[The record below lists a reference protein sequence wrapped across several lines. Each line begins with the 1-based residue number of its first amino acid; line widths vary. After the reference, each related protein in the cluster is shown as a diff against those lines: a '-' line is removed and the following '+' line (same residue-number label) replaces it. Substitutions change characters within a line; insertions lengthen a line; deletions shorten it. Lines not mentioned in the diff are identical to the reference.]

1 MPKVTFLHPEGKS
14 GEVTR
19 GQSLLEAAE
28 ALGFPLNHDCGGNAS
43 CTTCRVEVQVGEEN
57 LSEIDFDEQDLLD
70 REALSERWHR
80 LGCQSRVLGDVIV
93 RVPEQKW
100 EAPGSMDQ
108 EKVEQ
113 LQRTLAEL
121 GKPRSL
127 KENSMVTI
135 TPMAEQKIKELM
147 QEEKDTVGLRVYVR
161 GGGCHGY
168 QYGMAF
174 ETKIG
179 EDDSIIEKGD
189 VKVIMDSQSAPLLS
203 GAEVD
208 YVDSLQGSGFAI
220 KNPQAKTT
228 CGCGSSFS
236 A

>member
-1 MPKVTFLHPEGKS
+1 MVTISAG
-14 GEVTR
+14 
-19 GQSLLEAAE
+19 AE
-28 ALGFPLNHDCGGNAS
+28 EKIREL
-43 CTTCRVEVQVGEEN
+43 
-57 LSEIDFDEQDLLD
+57 IKDEQD
-70 REALSERWHR
+70 A
-80 LGCQSRVLGDVIV
+80 
-93 RVPEQKW
+93 
-100 EAPGSMDQ
+100 
-108 EKVEQ
+108 
-113 LQRTLAEL
+113 
-121 GKPRSL
+121 
-127 KENSMVTI
+127 
-135 TPMAEQKIKELM
+135 
-147 QEEKDTVGLRVYVR
+147 VGLRVYVR

-179 EDDSIIEKGD
+179 EDDSVIEKGD
-189 VKVIMDSQSAPLLS
+189 IKVIMDSQSAPLLS

>member
-1 MPKVTFLHPEGKS
+1 
-14 GEVTR
+14 
-19 GQSLLEAAE
+19 
-28 ALGFPLNHDCGGNAS
+28 
-43 CTTCRVEVQVGEEN
+43 
-57 LSEIDFDEQDLLD
+57 
-70 REALSERWHR
+70 
-80 LGCQSRVLGDVIV
+80 
-93 RVPEQKW
+93 
-100 EAPGSMDQ
+100 
-108 EKVEQ
+108 
-113 LQRTLAEL
+113 
-121 GKPRSL
+121 
-127 KENSMVTI
+127 MVTI
-135 TPMAEQKIKELM
+135 TAGAEQKIRELM
-147 QEEKDTVGLRVYVR
+147 KEEQDAVGLRVYVR

-189 VKVIMDSQSAPLLS
+189 IKVIMDSQSAPLLS